1 MLGAL
6 LTEGLERAI
15 AHRSVAML
23 QPAIELVEAVE
34 QAGQTTLAE
43 VRLSHDPPTALHQD
57 LKHSTVYSQQ
67 HHQQLPPKTSGT
79 QHPRP
84 KHQPRPPPTAQS
96 PTILRF
102 TK

>member
-1 MLGAL
+1 MLVAL
-6 LTEGLERAI
+6 VTEGLERAI
-15 AHRSVAML
+15 AHPSVAML
-23 QPAIELVEAVE
+23 QSTIDLVEAVE
-34 QAGQTTLAE
+34 RAGQPTLAE